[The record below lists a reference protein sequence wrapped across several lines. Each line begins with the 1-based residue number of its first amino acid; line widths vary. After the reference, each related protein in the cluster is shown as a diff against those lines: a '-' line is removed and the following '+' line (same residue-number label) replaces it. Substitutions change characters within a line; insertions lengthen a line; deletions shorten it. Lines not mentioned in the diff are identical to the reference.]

1 MTKTRAQQVAAAAAD
16 VETRT
21 SVPIWR
27 PRFPRIL
34 FLSPQKVST
43 GKAVRSRR
51 KCDGP
56 KRSWI
61 LCPHGRQRIGWGVKV
76 GRLGLCTW
84 QRNEQ
89 WYPRR
94 RESIPVITSEKRDV
108 TKSFALTFP
117 TDLPP
122 RNFPSFF
129 SFGVEDDGNISRNY
143 SGTGKWV
150 TTHTALVYGELF
162 AKAIRHKERG
172 GRSNSIVL
180 HLTEAGWKVNGT
192 RALYTRQSCMV
203 ALSRPTYKES

>member
-1 MTKTRAQQVAAAAAD
+1 MAA
-16 VETRT
+16 
-21 SVPIWR
+21 
-27 PRFPRIL
+27 
-34 FLSPQKVST
+34 KVST
-43 GKAVRSRR
+43 DPVFVASKGVNWQGRPIQKEVCRAQAILDPVPSRPLESS
-51 KCDGP
+51 D
-56 KRSWI
+56 
-61 LCPHGRQRIGWGVKV
+61 WGVKV

-108 TKSFALTFP
+108 TKSFALTFA

-172 GRSNSIVL
+172 GHSIVL